1 MTIEGRR
8 REISRRSGA
17 APARSAFLRR
27 ALLAAALVL
36 ALPCGGAAAQE
47 SGFVVRG
54 VAAEATAETATAAR
68 ERAIAG
74 GLRSAWSTLLA
85 REAPGD
91 QARLA
96 AISAAELERL
106 VESYEVGDE
115 RVGATRYAATLT
127 VLFRPEPVRA
137 LLAARPSAGPA
148 GRIEVTAPLSGVND
162 WVEIRRR
169 LAGAPSVGGV
179 EILSLSRREA
189 RLALTIPGGEQA
201 AASAL
206 AAAGLRLGN
215 GPDGRTIALSPG
227 T

>member
-1 MTIEGRR
+1 M
-8 REISRRSGA
+8 
-17 APARSAFLRR
+17 
-27 ALLAAALVL
+27 LAAALVL
-36 ALPCGGAAAQE
+36 AAPWRPAAGQD

-54 VAAEATAETATAAR
+54 VAAEATAENATAAR

-74 GLRSAWSTLLA
+74 GLRSAWATLVA

-96 AISAAELERL
+96 AISAGEIERL

-115 RVGATRYAATLT
+115 RVGPTRYAATLT

-169 LAGAPSVGGV
+169 LSGAPAVSGV
-179 EILSLSRREA
+179 EIIALSRREA
-189 RLALTIPGGEQA
+189 RLALTVSGGDQA
-201 AASAL
+201 AAAAL
-206 AAAGLRLGN
+206 AAAGLRLGD
-215 GPDGRTIALSPG
+215 GPGGRTLGLSPG

>member
-1 MTIEGRR
+1 MTIEGRIT
-8 REISRRSGA
+8 EISRRSETG
-17 APARSAFLRR
+17 PARR

-36 ALPCGGAAAQE
+36 AAPWGQAAAQE

-74 GLRSAWSTLLA
+74 GLRSAWATLLA
-85 REAPGD
+85 REAPAD
-91 QARLA
+91 QARLG
-96 AISAAELERL
+96 AISAQDLERL
-106 VESYEVGDE
+106 IESYEVENE
-115 RVGATRYAATLT
+115 RVGSTRYAATLT

-137 LLAARPSAGPA
+137 LLAARPSVGPA

-169 LAGAPSVGGV
+169 LAGAPAVGEV

-189 RLALTIPGGEQA
+189 RLALTVSGGEQA
-201 AASAL
+201 AAAAL
-206 AAAGLRLGN
+206 AAAGLRLRD
-215 GPDGRTIALSPG
+215 GPGGRTLDRSPG